1 MADQD
6 EPDGPGGL
14 GEPGGLGGPGGPE
27 ARLRS
32 MDEALDRIGTSSDEH
47 QTCRELAGFLLRT
60 LCDAAAVD
68 LIRPGGRTERVAAA
82 GAAALLEGSAAG
94 SAPLVRALDRD
105 LPLETWTAGAG
116 TTRAY
121 AASVPVA
128 ARGELYGR
136 LLTIRTRG
144 EYGDHELATLH
155 FAARLAAI
163 HLGHARRL
171 AATEKTALDLQRAL
185 VAEPGRPHPNLDI
198 ATRYLPAGARALVG
212 GDWFET
218 IRLHFGR
225 TLLAVGDVMGHGLE
239 AAVDM
244 NAYRSVLREVA
255 STDLAPHRVLRQL
268 DSLSASDATRRP
280 ATCLLVRVDPARGMA
295 LYASAGHLPPAL
307 FTGDGTGELL
317 DVPVGPPLG
326 TGVGGYEALA
336 RPLTP
341 DQTLLLYTDGLVERR
356 SEDID
361 TSLARLAALRLGSR
375 TSLPEVVDAVCA
387 GLDAAHAEDD
397 VAVLAA
403 RLHQRPPHPA

>member
-1 MADQD
+1 MSEQ
-6 EPDGPGGL
+6 GGL
-14 GEPGGLGGPGGPE
+14 E

-32 MDEALDRIGTSSDEH
+32 MKEALEQIGTSPDER
-47 QTCRELAGFLLRT
+47 QTCRELAGFLFRT
-60 LCDAAAVD
+60 LSDAAAVD
-68 LIRPGGRTERVAAA
+68 LIRQGARAERVAVA
-82 GAAALLEGSAAG
+82 GATALLDGSAVE

-105 LPLETWTAGAG
+105 HPLETWTAGAG
-116 TTRAY
+116 AARTY
-121 AASVPVA
+121 LASVPLTG
-128 ARGELYGR
+128 RGELYGR
-136 LLTIRTRG
+136 LITARTRG
-144 EYGDHELATLH
+144 DYGDHELATLH
-155 FAARLAAI
+155 FAARLAAL

-185 VAEPGRPHPNLDI
+185 VAEPGRPHPNLEI
-198 ATRYLPAGARALVG
+198 ASRYLPVGARALVG

-268 DSLSASDATRRP
+268 DSLSASDDTRRP
-280 ATCLLVRVDPARGMA
+280 ATCLLVRIDPARGMA

-307 FTGDGTGELL
+307 FTRDGTGELL

-326 TGVGGYEALA
+326 TGAGGYEALA
-336 RPLTP
+336 RPITA

-375 TSLPEVVDAVCA
+375 TSLSEVVDAVCA
-387 GLDAAHAEDD
+387 GLDAQHAEDD

-403 RLHQRPPHPA
+403 RLRHRPSHPAEGADRTVTAPHGSRPRP

>member
-1 MADQD
+1 MSEQ
-6 EPDGPGGL
+6 GGL
-14 GEPGGLGGPGGPE
+14 E

-32 MDEALDRIGTSSDEH
+32 MEEALEQIGTSPDER
-47 QTCRELAGFLLRT
+47 QTCRELAGFLCRT
-60 LCDAAAVD
+60 LSDAAAVD
-68 LIRPGGRTERVAAA
+68 LTGPGAIGPGARTERVAVA
-82 GAAALLEGSAAG
+82 GATALLDATGAGGAA
-94 SAPLVRALDRD
+94 LVRALDRD
-105 LPLETWTAGAG
+105 HPLETWTAGAG
-116 TTRAY
+116 ATRTY
-121 AASVPVA
+121 LASVPLT

-136 LLTIRTRG
+136 LLTSRTRG
-144 EYGDHELATLH
+144 DYGDHELATLH
-155 FAARLAAI
+155 FAARLTAI

-171 AATEKTALDLQRAL
+171 AATETTALDLQRAL
-185 VAEPGRPHPNLDI
+185 VAEPGRPHPNLEV
-198 ATRYLPAGARALVG
+198 ASRYLPAGARALVG

-268 DSLSASDATRRP
+268 DSLSASDDTRRP
-280 ATCLLVRVDPARGMA
+280 ATCLLVRIDPARSMA

-307 FTGDGTGELL
+307 FSRDGVGELI

-336 RPLTP
+336 RPITP

-356 SEDID
+356 SEDIE

-387 GLDAAHAEDD
+387 GLDAQHAEDD

-403 RLHQRPPHPA
+403 RLRPRLTDSA